1 MSNVTKPRKYY
12 FVNYNEL
19 NTIPLSA
26 GNVIALIDANG
37 FYYDVEDDGTT
48 VRRNINGSREL
59 IYGRPDASTPGEINI
74 LYICNTGETLTGTN
88 ITLFE
93 LYIWDDEWFCIG
105 NNTNDINVST
115 LVDNTL
121 TYYLTGS
128 TANGSTTGR
137 LIKRQ
142 DVYVNNEG
150 KITAV
155 GGFGGGKADNAVNAD
170 HAVNADNALVAE
182 KDTAN
187 NTISGYIRN
196 IQPNSSNPSVT
207 ITLGDGTSTSVNT
220 FTPPVMSSTQPGLV
234 PQIPND
240 TTKNVLY
247 RSGWDAL
254 DVSGLP
260 AQSAT
265 NDSANQEIVS
275 TYIKDLSFD
284 SNSKVLTAT
293 KGNDDTDTVSIPY
306 VSDEYSGPGNGA
318 GLVPA
323 STSGDANR
331 YLNVSGTW
339 EAVSPFT
346 GATSSTNGTSGA
358 VIAPTTTDV
367 DKFLKGNGSW
377 SDIDT
382 FNGST
387 PGLVPGSTVTDQAKY
402 LMGDGTWADI
412 PEYVGATASANGV
425 AGLVNPANSGDESK
439 FYRGDGQWVDVPLF
453 VGSTAGLV
461 PTSNASSQDKFLQ
474 GDGTWVS
481 LPIFALNTNGAVP
494 GPSIVSANCYL
505 NSMGAWSTP
514 VRNTTGTTDLGSS
527 AYSISNSFTGDGTT
541 TAYTLQYTPNAGTLT
556 IYVDTTEIPSTDYSI
571 TNNVITFNTAPADGS
586 AIGITYEVNASDI
599 KLYIT
604 GGISQ
609 EDAAQTYTEDT
620 VYILD
625 GKLYSDDKEV
635 VTVNSASADTSF
647 TANAGLTIVS
657 NKYGDSYYI
666 TLDGTATGNIA
677 SGSNVATTTLIFN
690 KTYSLGVVNT
700 NAVLFKLE
708 GNSITCD
715 SAISANDTVAV
726 SFNALV

>member
-142 DVYVNNEG
+142 DVYVNNQG

-275 TYIKDLSFD
+275 TYIKNLSFD
-284 SNSKVLTAT
+284 SSTKVLTAT
-293 KGNDDTDTVSIPY
+293 KGNDDTDTISIPY
-306 VSDEYSGPGNGA
+306 VSDEYSGPDNGA

-323 STSGDANR
+323 STSGDTNR
-331 YLNVSGTW
+331 YLNVSGDW
-339 EAVSPFT
+339 ETISTFT

-377 SDIDT
+377 SDIDV

-387 PGLVPGSTVTDQAKY
+387 PGLVPGSTATDQSKY
-402 LMGDGTWADI
+402 LMGDGTWA
-412 PEYVGATASANGV
+412 
-425 AGLVNPANSGDESK
+425 
-439 FYRGDGQWVDVPLF
+439 
-453 VGSTAGLV
+453 
-461 PTSNASSQDKFLQ
+461 
-474 GDGTWVS
+474 S
-481 LPIFALNTNGAVP
+481 LPIFALDTNGAVP
-494 GPSIVSANCYL
+494 GPSIVSSDRYL

-514 VRNTTGTTDLGSS
+514 TRNTTGTTDLGSS
-527 AYSISNSFTGDGTT
+527 AYSISNSFTGDGITT
-541 TAYTLQYTPNAGTLT
+541 VYTLQYIPNPGTLT

-586 AIGITYEVNASDI
+586 AIEITYGVIASDI

-604 GGISQ
+604 GGIYQ
-609 EDAAQTYTEDT
+609 EDATQTYTKDT

-635 VTVNSASADTSF
+635 VTVNSVSADTSF

-657 NKYGDSYYI
+657 NRYGNSYYI
-666 TLDGTATGNIA
+666 TLDGTATENIA
-677 SGSNVATTTLIFN
+677 SGSNVATTTLTFN
-690 KTYSLGVVNT
+690 KTYSVGVVNT

-726 SFNALV
+726 SFNALA

>member
-105 NNTNDINVST
+105 NNTNDINVSS

-142 DVYVNNEG
+142 DVYVNNQG

-182 KDTAN
+182 KDSAN

-196 IQPNSSNPSVT
+196 IQSSSSNPSVT
-207 ITLGDGTSTSVNT
+207 ITFGDGTSTSVNT

-234 PQIPND
+234 PQIPDD

-254 DVSGLP
+254 DISGLP

-284 SNSKVLTAT
+284 SSTKVLTAT
-293 KGNDDTDTVSIPY
+293 KGNDDTATVSIPY
-306 VSDEYSGPGNGA
+306 VSDEYSGPDNGA

-323 STSGDANR
+323 STSGDTNR
-331 YLNVSGTW
+331 YLNVSGDW
-339 EAVSPFT
+339 ETISIFT

-377 SDIDT
+377 SDIDV

-387 PGLVPGSTVTDQAKY
+387 PGLVPGSTATDQSKY
-402 LMGDGTWADI
+402 LMGDGTWA
-412 PEYVGATASANGV
+412 
-425 AGLVNPANSGDESK
+425 
-439 FYRGDGQWVDVPLF
+439 
-453 VGSTAGLV
+453 
-461 PTSNASSQDKFLQ
+461 
-474 GDGTWVS
+474 S
-481 LPIFALNTNGAVP
+481 LPIFALDTNGAVP
-494 GPSIVSANCYL
+494 GPSIVSSDRYL

-514 VRNTTGTTDLGSS
+514 TRNTTGTTDLGSS
-527 AYSISNSFTGDGTT
+527 AYSISNSFTGDGITT
-541 TAYTLQYTPNAGTLT
+541 VYTLQYIPNSGTLT

-586 AIGITYEVNASDI
+586 AIEITYGVIASDI

-604 GGISQ
+604 GGIYQ
-609 EDAAQTYTEDT
+609 EDATQTYTKDT
-620 VYILD
+620 VYILN

-635 VTVNSASADTSF
+635 VTVNSVSADTSF

-666 TLDGTATGNIA
+666 TLDGTATENIA
-677 SGSNVATTTLIFN
+677 SGSNIATTTLTFN

-726 SFNALV
+726 SFNALA

>member
-1 MSNVTKPRKYY
+1 MSSNVTKPRKYY

-88 ITLFE
+88 IVLFE

-142 DVYVNNEG
+142 DVYVNNQG

-170 HAVNADNALVAE
+170 HAVTADNALVAE

-234 PQIPND
+234 PQIPDD

-247 RSGWDAL
+247 RSGWSAL
-254 DVSGLP
+254 DISGLP

-275 TYIKDLSFD
+275 TYIKNLSFD
-284 SNSKVLTAT
+284 SSTKVLTVT

-306 VSDEYSGPGNGA
+306 VSDEYSGPDNGA

-331 YLNVSGTW
+331 YLNVSGDW
-339 EAVSPFT
+339 ETISTFT
-346 GATSSTNGTSGA
+346 GATSSTNGTSGT

-377 SDIDT
+377 SDIDV

-387 PGLVPGSTVTDQAKY
+387 PGLVPGSTATDQSKY
-402 LMGDGTWADI
+402 LMGDGTWA
-412 PEYVGATASANGV
+412 
-425 AGLVNPANSGDESK
+425 
-439 FYRGDGQWVDVPLF
+439 
-453 VGSTAGLV
+453 
-461 PTSNASSQDKFLQ
+461 
-474 GDGTWVS
+474 S
-481 LPIFALNTNGAVP
+481 LPIFALDTNGAVP
-494 GPSIVSANCYL
+494 GPSVVSADSYL
-505 NSMGAWSTP
+505 NSTGAWSTP
-514 VRNTTGTTDLGSS
+514 TRNTTGTTDLGSS
-527 AYSISNSFTGDGTT
+527 AYSISNSFTGDGITT
-541 TAYTLQYTPNAGTLT
+541 IYTLQYIPNPNTLT

-586 AIGITYEVNASDI
+586 AIVITYEVIASDI

-604 GGISQ
+604 GGIYQ
-609 EDAAQTYTEDT
+609 EDATQTYTKDT

-625 GKLYSDDKEV
+625 GKLYSNDKEV

-666 TLDGTATGNIA
+666 TLDGTATENIA
-677 SGSNVATTTLIFN
+677 SGSNVATTTLTFS
-690 KTYSLGVVNT
+690 KTYSVGVVNT

-715 SAISANDTVAV
+715 SVISANDTVAV
-726 SFNALV
+726 SFNALA